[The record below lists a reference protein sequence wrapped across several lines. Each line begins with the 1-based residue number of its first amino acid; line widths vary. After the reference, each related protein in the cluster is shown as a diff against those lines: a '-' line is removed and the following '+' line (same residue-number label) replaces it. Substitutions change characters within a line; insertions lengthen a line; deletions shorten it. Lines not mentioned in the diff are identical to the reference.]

1 MSDPRM
7 KTIWFFVGLML
18 LLMAALTFLA
28 GIYQI
33 FVPPATHTIL
43 AESHPNVWW
52 GGLMMAF
59 GAIMYLVDRKQ
70 TP

>member
-18 LLMAALTFLA
+18 LLMGALTFLA

-33 FVPPATHTIL
+33 FVPPATHTFSPRAIRM
-43 AESHPNVWW
+43 S
-52 GGLMMAF
+52 GGA
-59 GAIMYLVDRKQ
+59 VS
-70 TP
+70 